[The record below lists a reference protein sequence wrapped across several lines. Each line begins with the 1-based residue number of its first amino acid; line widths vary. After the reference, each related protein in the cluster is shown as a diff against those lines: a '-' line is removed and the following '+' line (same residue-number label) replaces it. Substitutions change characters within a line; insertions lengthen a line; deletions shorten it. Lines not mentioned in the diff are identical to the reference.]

1 MKKNFALS
9 YLDICAW
16 RNRLMESDL
25 SYKAKLVG
33 FILSQYFRIDHP
45 TYPSIRTLA
54 QNTSLTINPVQDG
67 LKELIENNYIT
78 RDQIRQTGN
87 RFLSNIYQFVILHVS
102 LDDTSYDTSND
113 TSYDTS
119 SHDTE
124 VKVNIG
130 KKEKDKKEELN
141 LPTWINKTT
150 WNDYLEVRRKL
161 KAVNSLRAL
170 EAILKKLEIMKEKGV
185 NINEVI
191 ESSIIN
197 SWKGVFEPKVFSN
210 NLDNNQEFN
219 YEGCKTEEE
228 HFNKTK
234 EYEQYKNYWLRIK
247 KKPLD
252 ANVIVRIWGDER
264 IPINRLALRGE
275 DIEEVKKRC
284 NIGG

>member
-33 FILSQYFRIDHP
+33 FILSQYFRIDYP

-102 LDDTSYDTSND
+102 LDDTSND

-124 VKVNIG
+124 VQVNIN
-130 KKEKDKKEELN
+130 KKEKDKKEKLN

-150 WNDYLEVRRKL
+150 WKNYLEVRRKL

-170 EAILKKLEIMKEKGV
+170 ETILKKLETMKEKGV

-197 SWKGVFEPKVFSN
+197 SWKGVFEPNVFSN

-228 HFNKTK
+228 YFNKTK
-234 EYEQYKNYWLRIK
+234 EYEQYKNYWLIIK
-247 KKPLD
+247 KKPSD
-252 ANVIVRIWGDER
+252 AKVIVRIWGDER
-264 IPINRLALRGE
+264 IPINLLALPWE
-275 DIEEVKKRC
+275 DIKKVKKRC
-284 NIGG
+284 KIGG